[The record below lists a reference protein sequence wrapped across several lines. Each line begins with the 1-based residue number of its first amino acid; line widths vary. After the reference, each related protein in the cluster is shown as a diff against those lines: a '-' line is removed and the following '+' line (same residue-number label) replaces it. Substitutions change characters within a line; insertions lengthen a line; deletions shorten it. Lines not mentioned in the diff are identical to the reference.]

1 MERKNFDDFIL
12 KYHFTNDSLGI
23 KKVEV
28 ENNRD
33 STFIVINY
41 KSKIYV
47 ENYLV
52 PQEVEIHISTKKNTI
67 FITLNYEK
75 IEVNQ
80 AQEIYFKIPEN
91 YEACN

>member
-1 MERKNFDDFIL
+1 
-12 KYHFTNDSLGI
+12 
-23 KKVEV
+23 
-28 ENNRD
+28 
-33 STFIVINY
+33 VINY
-41 KSKIYV
+41 KSKKYV

-52 PQEVEIHISTKKNTI
+52 PQEVEIYISTKKNNI

>member
-1 MERKNFDDFIL
+1 
-12 KYHFTNDSLGI
+12 
-23 KKVEV
+23 
-28 ENNRD
+28 
-33 STFIVINY
+33 
-41 KSKIYV
+41 
-47 ENYLV
+47 V
-52 PQEVEIHISTKKNTI
+52 PQEVEIHISTKKNNI